1 METQLNMPDSIEFL
15 LGKISG
21 QLDGF
26 EARLDELK
34 EGMKSVG
41 QRQVS
46 IENRVGKL
54 ERMEARRS
62 GILATMA
69 SIAGV
74 VGGGL
79 AAFVVKKLS

>member
-1 METQLNMPDSIEFL
+1 MTDSVEFL

-21 QLDGF
+21 QLDAL
-26 EARLDELK
+26 EKRLDELK
-34 EGMKSVG
+34 EGILTTG
-41 QRQVS
+41 QRQAATEQRVS
-46 IENRVGKL
+46 DL
-54 ERMEARRS
+54 ERKEARRS